1 MPFQR
6 LSRRGIKV
14 IKPQILLAVA
24 MLLALPASLRA
35 EENDLREFRLG
46 MKVADLP
53 AVGYTGFTCADKPA
67 QQLAAWSD
75 YGSCPADSSGYRGI
89 AFRYDDSV
97 NPRLRLGS
105 NYGGTKV
112 AGQPVLL
119 SLLIGPDT
127 RVMAIR
133 IQTDPSVRLFM
144 HKKQFLFAD
153 QIKAHY
159 GVDGWTCHEAKPK
172 DGEEPVGGVFIHE
185 HCEKSDGGKNL
196 SLDQELYR
204 QGGHPAGDF
213 VSATNFTISLSS

>member
-1 MPFQR
+1 M
-6 LSRRGIKV
+6 IKRPV
-14 IKPQILLAVA
+14 FLALA
-24 MLLALPASLRA
+24 LLLALPASLRA
-35 EENDLREFRLG
+35 EENELREFRLG
-46 MKVADLP
+46 MKAADLP
-53 AVGYTGFTCADKPA
+53 AVGYTGFTCADEA
-67 QQLAAWSD
+67 SHQLAAWSG
-75 YGSCPADSSGYRGI
+75 YTGCPVDSAGYRGI
-89 AFRYDDSV
+89 SFRYDDSV

-119 SLLIGPDT
+119 TLLIGPDA

-159 GVDGWTCHEAKPK
+159 GVDGWSCRDAKPK
-172 DGEEPVGGVFIHE
+172 DGEEPVGGVFIHQ
-185 HCEKSDGGKNL
+185 HCDKTDAGKQL

-204 QGGHPAGDF
+204 QDGHPANEFISGT
-213 VSATNFTISLSS
+213 SFTISLAG